1 VAKEAFMSDDHTLG
15 PEPQSNGF
23 AGSAAIR
30 DRDDRPCH
38 PSLHRLVHHPGLQM
52 SAQVNAGEDE
62 PSRTA
67 PDPDERKQTLREEVV
82 WSVALIGVVVAYLG
96 LMVHLAS

>member
-1 VAKEAFMSDDHTLG
+1 
-15 PEPQSNGF
+15 
-23 AGSAAIR
+23 
-30 DRDDRPCH
+30 
-38 PSLHRLVHHPGLQM
+38 M